1 MHGSEFV
8 FAGITEIRD
17 YDRLVKTFPDT
28 GLLERELQ
36 PQRDG
41 WIDKHADDPPVI
53 PAPEVRNA
61 ERLHVLEADRP
72 HVLIRGPIRN
82 GTRTPSRSSYPP

>member
-28 GLLERELQ
+28 GILE
-36 PQRDG
+36 
-41 WIDKHADDPPVI
+41 
-53 PAPEVRNA
+53 
-61 ERLHVLEADRP
+61 
-72 HVLIRGPIRN
+72 
-82 GTRTPSRSSYPP
+82 